1 MCPCGMPMQTLE
13 NTILQAI
20 TLHKRGWVFSPRHF
34 VQLGDPRAIGVAL
47 THLTRKGVI
56 RRLDRGL
63 YDYPRQHPKLGA
75 VSPSVDAIAD
85 ALSDRDANRL
95 QPSGAYAANLLGLS
109 DQVPMRVLFLAAG
122 KTRKVKIG
130 KLEIILKR
138 AMPRNLA
145 AAGRTSGLVIQA
157 LRHLGQG
164 HVDESVVA
172 KLRDRLSSKDKAQL
186 LQDLRYAPAWI
197 AAIMRAVAR
206 EKA

>member
-1 MCPCGMPMQTLE
+1 MQTLGR
-13 NTILQAI
+13 TIFQAI
-20 TLHKRGWVFSPRHF
+20 VHHQRGWVFTPRHF
-34 VQLGDPRAIGVAL
+34 IRLGDPRAIGVAL
-47 THLTRKGVI
+47 THLTRKGAI

-63 YDYPRQHPKLGA
+63 YDYPRQHPKLGLL
-75 VSPSVDAIAD
+75 SPSVDAIAD
-85 ALSDRDANRL
+85 ALSDRDATRL

-157 LRHLGQG
+157 LRCLGQR

-172 KLRDRLSSKDKAQL
+172 KLRDRLSPKDKAQL
-186 LQDLRYAPAWI
+186 LQDLRFAPAWI